1 MESTFKVADD
11 GQRGREGRRI
21 LRGVRLKEKAT
32 ERTPAAEKWTVY
44 MLLCADGTYYT
55 GVARDPARRLSEH
68 NGRDGRGARY
78 TRARQPVQ
86 MVYTETARG
95 RSLAQCREAAIKK
108 ISRAQKIRLVS
119 HD

>member
-1 MESTFKVADD
+1 M
-11 GQRGREGRRI
+11 
-21 LRGVRLKEKAT
+21 RLKEKAT
-32 ERTPAAEKWTVY
+32 GRAPAAERWTVY
-44 MLLCADGTYYT
+44 MLRCADGTYYT

-68 NGRDGRGARY
+68 NGTGGRGARY

-95 RSLAQCREAAIKK
+95 RSRAQRREAAIKK
-108 ISRAQKIRLVS
+108 LSRAQKIRLVS